1 MGRGVVSMSRKS
13 NAEVTVGG
21 AIAGGCTG
29 AVAGAVA
36 GAAVVAA
43 AVVAAAVAA
52 KLPARPLAAARIFRA
67 WAFFTPAF
75 SKSSMVTSSISTKES
90 KPSSIIAAAYF
101 LA

>member
-1 MGRGVVSMSRKS
+1 MSRKS

-29 AVAGAVA
+29 AVAG
-36 GAAVVAA
+36 A

>member
-29 AVAGAVA
+29 AVAGA
-36 GAAVVAA
+36 AVVAA
-43 AVVAAAVAA
+43 TVAA

-75 SKSSMVTSSISTKES
+75 
-90 KPSSIIAAAYF
+90 PNRPW
-101 LA
+101 

>member
-36 GAAVVAA
+36 GAAVVA
-43 AVVAAAVAA
+43 AAAVAA

>member
-36 GAAVVAA
+36 GA